1 MMEQRRRETLSFVCQ
16 GNVVITTSLK
26 PRLNPL
32 AANNQLNNDSWLHV
46 EVGFNRATCMV
57 ILSVD
62 KEGKANWKKRK
73 TVLPKMVTMQKTGF
87 TVSVQLNTHSWY
99 NDVVR
104 RADTIL

>member
-73 TVLPKMVTMQKTGF
+73 SCSPKDGDYAKDRVYSECPAEYTF
-87 TVSVQLNTHSWY
+87 LVQ
-99 NDVVR
+99 
-104 RADTIL
+104 